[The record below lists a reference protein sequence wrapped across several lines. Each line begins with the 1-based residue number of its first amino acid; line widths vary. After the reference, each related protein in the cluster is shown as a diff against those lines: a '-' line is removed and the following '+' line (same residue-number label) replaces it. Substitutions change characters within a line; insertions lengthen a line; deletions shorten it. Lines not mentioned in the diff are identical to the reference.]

1 MSSKARARADI
12 SMWWLDRQTCSTGLP
27 PIFISCKH
35 VI

>member
-1 MSSKARARADI
+1 
-12 SMWWLDRQTCSTGLP
+12 MWWLDRQTCSTGLP